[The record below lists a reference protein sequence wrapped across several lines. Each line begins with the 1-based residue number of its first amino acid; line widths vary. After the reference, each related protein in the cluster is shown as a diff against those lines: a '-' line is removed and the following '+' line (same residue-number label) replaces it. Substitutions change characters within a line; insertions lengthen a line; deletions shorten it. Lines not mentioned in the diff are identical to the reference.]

1 MLGARGVGLRRRI
14 QGKVLQNA
22 RKVGLGGIPLSDL
35 GGVRLQ
41 VLVGGSQRKK
51 DTSSS
56 PRLTNT

>member
-22 RKVGLGGIPLSDL
+22 WKVGVGGIPLSDL

-51 DTSSS
+51 KTQVL
-56 PRLTNT
+56 P